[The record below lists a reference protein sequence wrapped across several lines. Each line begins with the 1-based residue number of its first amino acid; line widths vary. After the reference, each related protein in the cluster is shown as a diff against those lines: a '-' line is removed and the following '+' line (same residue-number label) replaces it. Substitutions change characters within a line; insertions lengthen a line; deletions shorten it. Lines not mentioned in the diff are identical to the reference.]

1 MTHSGCAR
9 VARSLTREA
18 RSGGLACRRC
28 RIEPVRS
35 PPSGP
40 GLLLLAL
47 NVLDAADRGASAGN
61 IVAIACGAFLLFWG
75 FAMVARTGPPPS
87 P

>member
-1 MTHSGCAR
+1 LPP
-9 VARSLTREA
+9 VPTRTRA
-18 RSGGLACRRC
+18 FAAVGA
-28 RIEPVRS
+28 
-35 PPSGP
+35 

-47 NVLDAADRGASAGN
+47 NVLDAADRGTSAGN

-87 P
+87 A

>member
-1 MTHSGCAR
+1 
-9 VARSLTREA
+9 
-18 RSGGLACRRC
+18 
-28 RIEPVRS
+28 
-35 PPSGP
+35 
-40 GLLLLAL
+40 LLAL

-61 IVAIACGAFLLFWG
+61 IVAIAWGAFLLFWG